1 MSLWLANYLVSCSC
15 SFMNCSAMASAM
27 ASSTVSAMA
36 SATNSAASAT
46 PGRVRDCAA
55 GHRVPGEWDI
65 QRLNP

>member
-1 MSLWLANYLVSCSC
+1 MSFWLANYLVSCSC
-15 SFMNCSAMASAM
+15 SFMNCSAIA
-27 ASSTVSAMA
+27 SAMA

>member
-1 MSLWLANYLVSCSC
+1 MSFWLANYLVLCSC
-15 SFMNCSAMASAM
+15 SFMNC
-27 ASSTVSAMA
+27 SAMA